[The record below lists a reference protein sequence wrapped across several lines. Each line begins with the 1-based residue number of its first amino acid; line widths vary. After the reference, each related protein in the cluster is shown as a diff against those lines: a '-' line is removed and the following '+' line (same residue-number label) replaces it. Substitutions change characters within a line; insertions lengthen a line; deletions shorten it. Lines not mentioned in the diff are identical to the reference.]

1 MCSDGMLQGRQHVD
15 SQKAVVSAPQ
25 WWAFSVQARAP
36 QYAKLLMASC
46 SLQALPCGADERH
59 QLEHAASTI
68 LTDLAAQLQLN
79 VRREDIME
87 LQSGS

>member
-1 MCSDGMLQGRQHVD
+1 MLQSRQHVD
-15 SQKAVVSAPQ
+15 SQKAVVSVPQ
-25 WWAFSVQARAP
+25 RWASAVQARAP
-36 QYAKLLMASC
+36 QYAKLLMA
-46 SLQALPCGADERH
+46 LRALPCGADERH
-59 QLEHAASTI
+59 QLEHDASTI